1 MGILEGYGETCKRDR
16 RMGAEITG
24 VTIKYIGVGF
34 NNDKHWREK
43 YRKDWVRRF
52 GFREIKWKLNKI
64 KWGMN

>member
-43 YRKDWVRRF
+43 YRKD
-52 GFREIKWKLNKI
+52 
-64 KWGMN
+64 